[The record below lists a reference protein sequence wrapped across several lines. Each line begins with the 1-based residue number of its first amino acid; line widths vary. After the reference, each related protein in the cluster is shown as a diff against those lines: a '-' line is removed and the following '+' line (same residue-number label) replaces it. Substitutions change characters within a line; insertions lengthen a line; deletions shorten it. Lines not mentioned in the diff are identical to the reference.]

1 MQVPLIGKFVR
12 EVVVATAFC
21 RPVATTIKDK
31 SKLPSLPSLKH
42 KSDPQKI
49 MKLMMMQT
57 NSANNSVIN
66 QTNIRL
72 CCSLTCL
79 VIIALLATYGNLEL
93 LLHA

>member
-1 MQVPLIGKFVR
+1 
-12 EVVVATAFC
+12 
-21 RPVATTIKDK
+21 
-31 SKLPSLPSLKH
+31 
-42 KSDPQKI
+42 

-57 NSANNSVIN
+57 NFTNNSIIN